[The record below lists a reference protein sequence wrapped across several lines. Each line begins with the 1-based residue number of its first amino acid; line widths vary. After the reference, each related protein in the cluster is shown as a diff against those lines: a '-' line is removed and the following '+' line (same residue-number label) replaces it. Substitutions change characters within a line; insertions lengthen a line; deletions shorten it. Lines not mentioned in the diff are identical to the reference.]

1 MDQPQRQKLL
11 RKFQKIFTKELL
23 RADDAGGGGDF
34 CLRYIFSFCDYN
46 KVCVPL
52 LSGDSHPL

>member
-23 RADDAGGGGDF
+23 RADDAGGSLLF
-34 CLRYIFSFCDYN
+34 EIHFLLLR
-46 KVCVPL
+46 L
-52 LSGDSHPL
+52 